1 MIKLLLL
8 VLMAWCAPA
17 LDALKLEFNELW
29 KKESYC
35 MRALNQKDGIEAGHA
50 FFWVLSDWVA
60 GTREGYLQELE
71 VRLNY
76 QGQGMGHYL
85 FSSALNWLHE
95 EGVVTTTRWW
105 AYPLWQPIGSTR
117 YKELLP
123 RLVSFYEE
131 LGGIIDKDNP
141 PSAAEGGVNF
151 YFDHNNRKAIAACKR
166 IARKKRKNC
175 VIQLPEEERRS
186 CYAAQVGVAVTA
198 RRWKPLCEV
207 RYEDEGDTRT
217 ITAIKLFEGGRE
229 ALVELAPFLV
239 DNLEMPLRSVKQAL
253 KKAEERIVLPGLRE
267 F

>member
-35 MRALNQKDGIEAGHA
+35 MRALNQKDGIEAGHVLL
-50 FFWVLSDWVA
+50 WVLSDWVA

-71 VRLNY
+71 VRLGF
-76 QGQGMGHYL
+76 QGKKIGHYL
-85 FSSALNWLHE
+85 FSSAIEWLNE
-95 EGVVTTTRWW
+95 EGLVSTTRWW
-105 AYPLWQPIGSTR
+105 AYPLWQPVGSAR

-123 RLVSFYEE
+123 RLISFYEG
-131 LGGIIDKDNP
+131 LGGKIDKDNP
-141 PSAAEGGVNF
+141 PPAGEGGVNF
-151 YFDHNNRKAIAACKR
+151 YFDHKNKKALSGCKSR
-166 IARKKRKNC
+166 ARKKRKDC
-175 VIQLPEEERRS
+175 VLQMSDEERLC
-186 CYAAQVGVAVTA
+186 CYAAQVGLGFTA

-217 ITAIKLFEGGRE
+217 IQAIKLFEGGRE
-229 ALVELAPFLV
+229 ALGTLAPFLAE
-239 DNLEMPLRSVKQAL
+239 NLEMPLRLVKQGL
-253 KKAEERIVLPGLRE
+253 KKADERVVLPGLRE